1 MALLAPNL
9 QISRWIVAAGVTVR
23 EGRIEVPG
31 GSVWYRVVGD
41 SQATPLVVIHGG
53 PGATHDY
60 LEPLEALAD
69 ERPVVF
75 YDQLGAGKSDAPDD
89 IELWTNERLI
99 DELGRILDG
108 LAVGKAH
115 LLGQSWGTIIATEY
129 ALRTPERLASLILAN
144 PALSLPRYAAAT
156 AALRSALPPD
166 VRALLDRHE
175 AAGTTD
181 SEEYQEASMEFYS
194 RHVCRLDPWPD
205 ALMRTFNQMNQ
216 AIYERMQGP
225 SEFQITGIYKDYDV
239 TDRLGE
245 LTLPTL
251 FLCGR
256 HDEMRPEDTAWY
268 HSLVPGSELVI
279 FEESSHVP
287 HLEEPERFLQVL
299 RDFLRRGEKT
309 PADTRFRTHRS

>member
-1 MALLAPNL
+1 M
-9 QISRWIVAAGVTVR
+9 AAGADVK
-23 EGRIEVPG
+23 EGRLEVPG

-41 SQATPLVVIHGG
+41 IQATPLVIVHGG

-108 LAVGKAH
+108 LALHRVH
-115 LLGQSWGTIIATEY
+115 LLGHSWGTIIAAEY
-129 ALRTPERLASLILAN
+129 ALRTPERLAGLVLAN
-144 PALSLPRYAAAT
+144 PALSVPRYAAGAT
-156 AALRSALPPD
+156 ALRAALPAD
-166 VRALLDRHE
+166 VRAVLDRHE

-181 SEEYQEASMEFYS
+181 SDEYQEASMEFYN

-205 ALMRTFNQMNQ
+205 PVMRTFSQVNQ

-239 TDRLGE
+239 TGRLGE
-245 LTLPTL
+245 LAVPAL

-256 HDEMRPEDTAWY
+256 HDEIRPEDTAWY

-279 FEESSHVP
+279 FEKSSHLP
-287 HLEEPERFLQVL
+287 HFEEPERYLQVL
-299 RDFLRRGEKT
+299 RDFL
-309 PADTRFRTHRS
+309 HRAEQEREGAH